1 MYAFSLLISS
11 LINSAEVLANV
22 IVCVKLCLHFG
33 IALISHCAISY
44 ITLQVKKKI
53 YLYYMNYSSLY
64 LCQLNT
70 SINQK
75 MLNDSAS
82 KVPNNG
88 VVIEA

>member
-1 MYAFSLLISS
+1 
-11 LINSAEVLANV
+11 
-22 IVCVKLCLHFG
+22 
-33 IALISHCAISY
+33 
-44 ITLQVKKKI
+44 
-53 YLYYMNYSSLY
+53 MNYSSLY